1 MNKIIDFLEDLSS
14 NYDCDEDAHRYN
26 TRCFVCEAQK
36 LLNKTKVDGKP
47 FISGKAIVSKGKPFI
62 SGEAIDFSVKNY
74 VIKSDG
80 KPFITENAK
89 VSEGKPFIS
98 GKAMDFSVKNYVIKS
113 EGANGT
119 ITFIVCATSKQEALD
134 AILNDKEKAKYYC
147 GSFLVENADI
157 EELELYEGMIY
168 CSEV

>member
-36 LLNKTKVDGKP
+36 LLNKTKVDGRP

-62 SGEAIDFSVKNY
+62 VGKAIDFSVKNY
-74 VIKSDG
+74 VIKS
-80 KPFITENAK
+80 
-89 VSEGKPFIS
+89 EGS
-98 GKAMDFSVKNYVIKS
+98 H
-113 EGANGT
+113 GT
-119 ITFIVCATSKQEALD
+119 ITFFVCATSKQEALD
-134 AILNDKEKAKYYC
+134 AILSDKEKAKYYW
-147 GSFLVENADI
+147 GSYLVENADI
-157 EELELYEGMIY
+157 EELELYEGMVY